1 MLTYYLLYLMLLYAD
16 LYILSI
22 LKYREN
28 FLVFLR
34 FLVIF
39 STIHVVKYYTLHHI
53 VYILVQFL
61 LILYKLTKKQADLSF
76 NEVKKIVKYLIN

>member
-39 STIHVVKYYTLHHI
+39 STLLVVKYYTLHHI

-61 LILYKLTKKQADLSF
+61 LILYKITKKQAHLSF
-76 NEVKKIVKYLIN
+76 NKVKKIVKYLIN